1 MKANRRQLQK
11 SQNEIQREI
20 AQLDRR
26 EKETLAEIKKLAAKG
41 QVSAM
46 VLLAPFLFFCV
57 SRPHCSILSL
67 PFVNF
72 PSVS

>member
-1 MKANRRQLQK
+1 MQK

-41 QVSAM
+41 QVRAGPLVTHVACFVYASD
-46 VLLAPFLFFCV
+46 VL
-57 SRPHCSILSL
+57 
-67 PFVNF
+67 
-72 PSVS
+72 